1 MRYRRCK
8 KTDNKM
14 SNALICVPS
23 ELPGGLEA
31 ILSDSLEDSDIY
43 NFVEIDKESKPLIIS
58 LASQRY
64 SCHSV
69 SCLDPVEAIVKKG
82 ASVLIVK
89 AIGPDYL
96 LRFLESPVR
105 VLISNEKTVLDS
117 VKRYIT
123 GQLAEMTRKDFSAS
137 SRKEKL

>member
-1 MRYRRCK
+1 M
-8 KTDNKM
+8 
-14 SNALICVPS
+14 
-23 ELPGGLEA
+23 
-31 ILSDSLEDSDIY
+31 LSDSLEDSDVY
-43 NFVEIDKESKPLIIS
+43 NFVEIDKDSNSPIIS
-58 LASQRY
+58 LAFQRY

-96 LRFLESPVR
+96 LRFLETPVK

-117 VKRYIT
+117 VKRYIN
-123 GQLAEMTRKDFSAS
+123 GQLTKMTRKDFSAS